1 MRLAEF
7 LLDAVFPPRDTE
19 LLVRTAS
26 PELVNGILSPVVR
39 GEGAHA
45 VASLFSY
52 TDALAQ
58 ACILEAKF
66 ENHMRAAE
74 LLGSALHEFL
84 YESLAERAAFEPA
97 PPILVPLPL
106 SSARLKE
113 RGYNQTER
121 VAWHALEKGL
131 RIELDTGL
139 LIRTR
144 STKPQTSLSGRARRS
159 NVAGAFAT
167 VRPCDPYRTYIV
179 FDDVV
184 TTGNTMR
191 AACDALRAGGALRL
205 LPFTLAY

>member
-7 LLDAVFPPRDTE
+7 LLDTVFPPRDTE
-19 LLVRTAS
+19 LLVRSAP
-26 PELVNGILSPVVR
+26 PELAKNVLSPVVR

-45 VASLFSY
+45 VLSLFSY
-52 TDALAQ
+52 MDAFGQ

-66 ENHMRAAE
+66 EDNMHAAE
-74 LLGSALHEFL
+74 LLGSVLHEFL
-84 YESLAERAAFEPA
+84 YEFLAESAVFASA

-106 SSARLKE
+106 SASRLQE

-121 VAWHALEKGL
+121 VARHALGMGL
-131 RIELDTGL
+131 GIELDTCL
-139 LIRTR
+139 LVRTR
-144 STKPQTSLSGRARRS
+144 PTKPQTSLSGRARRS

-167 VRPCDPYRTYIV
+167 AHPCDPYRTYIV

-191 AACDALRAGGALRL
+191 AACEALRAGGAQRL
-205 LPFTLAY
+205 LPLTLAY

>member
-26 PELVNGILSPVVR
+26 PELVKGILSPVVR

-45 VASLFSY
+45 VLSLFSY
-52 TDALAQ
+52 MDAFGQ

-66 ENHMRAAE
+66 EDNMHAAG
-74 LLGSALHEFL
+74 LLGSALYEFL
-84 YESLAERAAFEPA
+84 YEFLAESAAFDPA

-106 SSARLKE
+106 SSTRLQE

-121 VAWHALEKGL
+121 VARHALEIGL
-131 RIELDTGL
+131 KIELDSSL
-139 LIRTR
+139 LVRTR

-167 VRPCDPYRTYIV
+167 THPCDPYRTYIV

-191 AACDALRAGGALRL
+191 AACEALRAGGALRL
-205 LPFTLAY
+205 LPLTLAY